1 MNFKLSMSLLIIL
14 VLTLA
19 SIGCATAPVTEN
31 PGTKAVINTPTLSSG
46 ADKYAAETEKS
57 ATKAAMD
64 TAVSS
69 DAEKYAAADLNAAR
83 KIWGNAESQMKDE
96 KYTEAKKSYAAAKA
110 YSDRA
115 TANVE
120 EGRKMA
126 ATEANEAIVNLEKA
140 WENLKAA
147 ANNVMKKMKDKEM
160 RDDWA
165 VFTKTFAEDLKAAK
179 EKTVTD
185 PAGAKANIDELMAI
199 IERWDS
205 AFRELSA
212 APATNKAAKPEAK
225 PTKTKKK

>member
-1 MNFKLSMSLLIIL
+1 MLAMNFKLSVSLLIIL
-14 VLTLA
+14 ALTLA
-19 SIGCATAPVTEN
+19 SIGCATAPE
-31 PGTKAVINTPTLSSG
+31 TKAVINTPTLSSG
-46 ADKYAAETEKS
+46 ADKYAVETEKA

-64 TAVSS
+64 AAVSS

-83 KIWGNAESQMKDE
+83 KIWEIAESQMKDE
-96 KYTEAKKSYAAAKA
+96 KFTEAKKSYAAAKA
-110 YSDRA
+110 YFDRA

-126 ATEANEAIVNLEKA
+126 AAEANEAIANLEKA
-140 WENLKAA
+140 WENVKVA
-147 ANNVMKKMKDKEM
+147 ANNVKKKMKDKDM

-165 VFTKTFAEDLKAAK
+165 AFTKTFPDDMKATRDK
-179 EKTVTD
+179 IVTD
-185 PAGAKANIDELMAI
+185 PAGAKANVDELMSI

-205 AFRELSA
+205 AFKELSA